1 MADKNKISITTA
13 LMPAYYKDFQ
23 CKGGDCRD
31 SCCKMN
37 WRIDFDK
44 RDFLRLRRLE
54 VPAEYKSRL
63 EGAIRRMRGKDIRA
77 GMYAQLDMSAGV
89 CPLFT
94 EDGFCSLQRQC
105 GGDVLPKVC
114 RVFPRVERYTPA
126 AREYALSPA
135 CEAVLELLWNL
146 PDGVDFIEEDLPLKD
161 QRGYIVR
168 AEGSLELRFPEV
180 RSLCVDILQARRL
193 SLPKRML
200 FLGVS
205 LQRLMDGEWSEA
217 GVTAWLRETEARLG
231 APELA
236 AAMEG
241 LSGDRMKFMLQNV
254 RNAMKMAPSEPD
266 LVGEMLSAIAS
277 GAKSDGKMQMNLGL
291 YQKVVER
298 FDEAFGD
305 IEYFFEN
312 LMVGL
317 VIQRYFPD
325 LRDKERLW
333 QGYVNLCNLY
343 SFYRFAAVTGCA
355 EEETKERLFHVLT
368 VVSCTLLHNER
379 RQQQLRDEFFQNDSA
394 TLAHMAVLLTE

>member
-1 MADKNKISITTA
+1 MEDKNKGAITTV

-23 CKGGDCRD
+23 CKAGACRD
-31 SCCKMN
+31 SCCKTK
-37 WRIDFDK
+37 WRIEFDK
-44 RDFLRLRRLE
+44 KDFLRLRRLE
-54 VPAEYKSRL
+54 VPEEYRPRL
-63 EGAIRRMRGKDIRA
+63 EGAVRRLRGAKTHD
-77 GMYAQLDMSAGV
+77 GMYAKLDMSAGV

-105 GGDVLPKVC
+105 GGDVLPEVC
-114 RVFPRVERYTPA
+114 RVFPRVDRYTPA

-135 CEAVLELLWNL
+135 CEAVLELLWDL
-146 PDGVDFIEEDLPLKD
+146 PDGVDFIEEELPP
-161 QRGYIVR
+161 QERRSYHIR
-168 AEGSLELRFPEV
+168 EEETLEAFFPEV

-193 SLPKRML
+193 PFPKRML

-236 AAMEG
+236 AAMEE
-241 LSGDRMKFMLQNV
+241 LAGDRSKFMLQNV
-254 RNAMKMAPSEPD
+254 RTALKMAKVEPE
-266 LVGEMLSAIAS
+266 LIREMLSVIACS
-277 GAKSDGKMQMNLGL
+277 TTSEGNMHMDFGL
-291 YQKVVER
+291 YQNASAR

-305 IEYFFEN
+305 IGYFFEN
-312 LMVGL
+312 LMVG
-317 VIQRYFPD
+317 VVVQRFFPD
-325 LRDKERLW
+325 LRDRERLW

-355 EEETKERLFHVLT
+355 KEASKEQLFHVLT
-368 VVSCTLLHNER
+368 LVSRELLHDER

-394 TLAHMAVLLTE
+394 TLAHMAVLLSE